1 MVNETLTLND
11 LKQLRGREDYDDF
24 VVLSN
29 YLQQSP
35 SNRFE
40 YLYTT
45 PDGSL
50 LEVAILATTD
60 GHLQKSSV
68 L

>member
-50 LEVAILATTD
+50 LEVAI
-60 GHLQKSSV
+60 
-68 L
+68 